1 MNNTITIPNIH
12 EFTQQITNGDLV
24 LTRTTQFVDETRL
37 FQKDILGSIIIE
49 CKINNINYK
58 LYKYKK
64 ILIHLYSTTDTET
77 ILQNTIL
84 NISQE
89 KMYEK
94 GFKFYTQLGVSI
106 QGADARRTLKE
117 IINISKIKKY
127 SVELK
132 IKLKNE
138 NEVIRFIT
146 N

>member
-49 CKINNINYK
+49 CKINNVNYN

-89 KMYEK
+89 EMYEK
-94 GFKFYTQLGVSI
+94 GFKYYQQFGVSI
-106 QGADARRTLKE
+106 QGADARRILKE

-132 IKLKNE
+132 IKFKND
-138 NEVIRFIT
+138 EVVRFIT